1 MMSHWHSSSLSPGL
15 DTVHTARILCFPLY
29 HCGQSRGQQ
38 AIGRGD
44 RSLSPPRD
52 RQRSVAVIHSD
63 RLSYGCIYKTHFFP
77 IMLVSISMCDFSML
91 LKYRTLYSK
100 SKMSLN
106 QEKLLTNDVNMSTIV
121 SLNFLHLRTMTLSS
135 LSNFITTSLGRMK
148 AWAACNSLDWVTC
161 FPFHFK
167 LARITDPSSC
177 LHTCT
182 LWRPQ

>member
-1 MMSHWHSSSLSPGL
+1 MMSHWHNSSLSPGL
-15 DTVHTARILCFPLY
+15 DTVHTAWILCFPLY

-52 RQRSVAVIHSD
+52 RQGSVAVIHSD

-121 SLNFLHLRTMTLSS
+121 SLNFSQLRTMTLSS
-135 LSNFITTSLGRMK
+135 LSNFITTCLGHM
-148 AWAACNSLDWVTC
+148 
-161 FPFHFK
+161 K
-167 LARITDPSSC
+167 LARLGYMFSSPLHTKSC
-177 LHTCT
+177 LHCI
-182 LWRPQ
+182 